1 MSTGNIVA
9 LVSIVISIIFALVT
23 SQATNALWWALLL
36 SLRFCG
42 GGHELLGGVKPLP
55 VGSGSPY
62 TSSTRRRIPGCVAA

>member
-23 SQATNALWWALLL
+23 SQATNALWLALHYL
-36 SLRFCG
+36 CG
-42 GGHELLGGVKPLP
+42 FVVVGTSSLGGVKPLP

>member
-42 GGHELLGGVKPLP
+42 GGHDSLGEL
-55 VGSGSPY
+55 SPY
-62 TSSTRRRIPGCVAA
+62 L